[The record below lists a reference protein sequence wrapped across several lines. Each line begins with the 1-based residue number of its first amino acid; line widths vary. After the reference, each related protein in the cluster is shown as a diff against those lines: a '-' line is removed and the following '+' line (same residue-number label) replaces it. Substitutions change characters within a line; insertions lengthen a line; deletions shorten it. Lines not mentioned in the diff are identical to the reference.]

1 MSGALRRRRAPKD
14 AERATTIAT
23 NTSPTIHNAFGALRR
38 PPATFG
44 VLPSIGHPP
53 DLATVIVAHQQGSI
67 RQYQETN
74 RPAPARAVR
83 TLPPHDE
90 VFNPHGAPAGAVDFD
105 THDLCARRHA
115 AAPGTVQR
123 DERIAAILARKLG
136 PRVKR

>member
-1 MSGALRRRRAPKD
+1 MSGGERRRRA
-14 AERATTIAT
+14 AEGGKFIAAVARI
-23 NTSPTIHNAFGALRR
+23 PT
-38 PPATFG
+38 PATSTAFAAIRRLSPPFAA

-90 VFNPHGAPAGAVDFD
+90 VFNPHGALRFQEPCSVTNASPRYSRGNS
-105 THDLCARRHA
+105 
-115 AAPGTVQR
+115 APV
-123 DERIAAILARKLG
+123 
-136 PRVKR
+136 